1 MQKEFRNEKQIFS
14 WIVGVGL
21 CGDAVRLHGFDD
33 ETDDGGCGEKE
44 IMA

>member
-21 CGDAVRLHGFDD
+21 CRGAVRLHGFD
-33 ETDDGGCGEKE
+33 ETDDGGRGGKG
-44 IMA
+44 IKA